1 MAESGQERRQFIRAL
16 FGHEKKISAVFTTA
30 QNPQKSIFVQVVNM
44 SLGGVFFTYRST
56 RQLHLQQG
64 DHIIFKEF
72 RESDSPPFPIQ
83 IEATI
88 VWVLDEPAMEY
99 TGVGSKFI
107 QLSTE
112 NLEKLEQF
120 IHSLQ

>member
-16 FGHEKKISAVFTTA
+16 FGHEKEISAVFATA
-30 QNPQKSIFVQVVNM
+30 LNPQKSIFVQVVNM
-44 SLGGVFFTYRST
+44 SQGGVFFTYRST
-56 RQLHLQQG
+56 RQLQLQQG

-72 RESDSPPFPIQ
+72 RESDSPPFFIE
-83 IEATI
+83 IEAKI
-88 VWVLDEPAMEY
+88 VWIIDEPAMEY

-107 QLSTE
+107 QLSSE

-120 IHSLQ
+120 ILSFQ